1 MSVLKIAAIAVCG
14 VLLAIILKN
23 AKSELSILISLAV
36 SVIIIFYIAAKMSGI
51 ISELGQLEK
60 FISISK
66 EYIEILIKVI
76 GITYVTQFA
85 TDICRDNGYAAIA
98 GQIEIFCKITIAA
111 ISLPIVLSLFQTVT
125 KCIG

>member
-1 MSVLKIAAIAVCG
+1 MSVLKVAAIAVCG
-14 VLLAIILKN
+14 VLLAMILKN
-23 AKSELSILISLAV
+23 VKSELSVLISLAV
-36 SVIIIFYIAAKMSGI
+36 SVVIIFYIAAKISGI

-60 FISISK
+60 FISVSR

-85 TDICRDNGYAAIA
+85 TDICRDNGDTAIA